1 MNIGNRPRL
10 YNLLHRLRLVAASSQ
25 THPDE
30 RACLCRHIR
39 NAKAAVEI
47 GTYMGLTAS
56 EMAAALPQGGLLYCV
71 DPYPG
76 DVAIQQIA
84 LRTIE
89 RAGQSARIRMVRTD
103 SAGAV
108 AHLPAQVDFF
118 FVDGDHSFEGLQRD
132 WVVVKQLLK
141 PGAIAA
147 FHDTHRVPG
156 ATVHSEGAIRFYDEV
171 IAKDPDFEP
180 VETVLSLNVIR
191 RKAA

>member
-56 EMAAALPQGGLLYCV
+56 EMAAALPQCGLLYCV

-84 LRTIE
+84 LRTIK
-89 RAGQSARIRMVRTD
+89 RAGECARVRWVRTD
-103 SAGAV
+103 STGAV
-108 AHLPAQVDFF
+108 AHLPPRVDFF
-118 FVDGDHSFEGLQRD
+118 FVDGDHSYEGLQRD

-147 FHDTHRVPG
+147 FHDTHRVAG
-156 ATVHSEGAIRFYDEV
+156 AKVHSEGAIRFYDEV

>member
-10 YNLLHRLRLVAASSQ
+10 YNLLHRLRLVPASSQ

-39 NAKAAVEI
+39 HAQAAVEI

-56 EMAAALPQGGLLYCV
+56 EMAAALPPGGTLYCV

-84 LRTIE
+84 LRTLE
-89 RAGQSARIRMVRTD
+89 RAGQTSRIRMVRTD

-108 AHLPAQVDFF
+108 AHLPPQVDFF
-118 FVDGDHSFEGLQRD
+118 FVDGDHSYEGLAAD
-132 WVVVKQLLK
+132 WKIVRQLLK
-141 PGAIAA
+141 PGGIAA
-147 FHDTHRVPG
+147 FHDTARAPE
-156 ATVHSEGAIRFYDEV
+156 AMVHSVGSIRFFEEV
-171 IAKDPDFEP
+171 IALDPEFTHL
-180 VETVLSLNVIR
+180 ETARSLNVIR
-191 RKAA
+191 RNA

>member
-10 YNLLHRLRLVAASSQ
+10 YNLLHRLRLIAASSQ
-25 THPDE
+25 THPNE

-39 NAKAAVEI
+39 NAQAAVEI

-56 EMAAALPQGGLLYCV
+56 EMAAALPQGGLLFCV

-84 LRTIE
+84 LRTID
-89 RAGQSARIRMVRTD
+89 RAGQSARIRMVHTD

-108 AHLPAQVDFF
+108 AHLPEQVDFF

-132 WVVVKQLLK
+132 WLVVKQLLK

-147 FHDTHRVPG
+147 FHDTHRVAG
-156 ATVHSEGAIRFYDEV
+156 AKVHSEGAIRFYDEV
-171 IAKDPDFEP
+171 IAQDPDFEP
-180 VETVLSLNVIR
+180 LETVLSLNVIR
-191 RKAA
+191 RKTA